1 MHQGRGPDMQRGGGA
16 CRALAVRVLPLG
28 QQWAQG
34 QERGTGHPGWGMRQ
48 THYAVKVA
56 PELWKGVHRGS
67 CARRVSRLRDRKL
80 ESETWAYWLVD
91 DSTTEMGK
99 LREGLAG
106 HETRMIQR
114 DSCPGWL
121 PGLVNNFVS
130 QWSPAT
136 ASWSYGSVV
145 TTEEER

>member
-1 MHQGRGPDMQRGGGA
+1 MQSKWDLSCG
-16 CRALAVRVLPLG
+16 
-28 QQWAQG
+28 
-34 QERGTGHPGWGMRQ
+34 
-48 THYAVKVA
+48 
-56 PELWKGVHRGS
+56 KGVRRGS
-67 CARRVSRLRDRKL
+67 CARRVTRLRDRKL

-106 HETRMIQR
+106 HGSRMIQR

-121 PGLVNNFVS
+121 PGLVNNYVS

-136 ASWSYGSVV
+136 ASWSYGSGV